1 MLSQKKLQDQHSDS
15 NITYVDIYT
24 IKSNLIAN
32 YSRYGFEQPIM
43 ACCGYG
49 GPPLNYD
56 RRIVC
61 GQTKVLD
68 GTSATAQACND
79 STEYV
84 NWDGIHYSEA
94 ANQYISSQILTGKF
108 SDPPFADK
116 MPFLLNLQF

>member
-1 MLSQKKLQDQHSDS
+1 LILSGYKF
-15 NITYVDIYT
+15 
-24 IKSNLIAN
+24 A
-32 YSRYGFEQPIM
+32 GFEQPIM